1 MATRRMPS
9 PAGPE
14 TLAIVGTGLMGG
26 SLGLASLAE
35 KVVERV
41 VGWDADPG
49 MLRRA
54 LERGAVTEAAG
65 SIAEAV
71 EGASLVVLSMPVGA
85 IPAAF
90 REVAPHLERGT
101 VVTDLGSAKGRLVQE
116 IGPLVPEGVHFIGG
130 HPIAGSEKEGVEA
143 ADPDLFRGAFWIL
156 TPTADTD
163 PAAYGRLVKFLG
175 GLAVHVLS
183 LDPSRHDEL
192 LALTSHLPQLVSS
205 TLMGFAA
212 DITAAEGGLP
222 LAAGGGFRD
231 MTRIA
236 ASSPDLWL
244 DIVRENRSA
253 VLALLHR
260 FQDALGS
267 TTGFIDR
274 QDWDGL
280 RATLA
285 AAREGRA
292 RLPEKPGLEPASVME
307 VLVPVPDRPGV
318 LAEVTTTVGEA
329 GVNIEGL
336 TIQHSPE
343 GGRGTIHLEIN
354 GEAAAGVAV
363 AALEKKGYAPHVAP
377 AV

>member
-1 MATRRMPS
+1 MGAQF
-9 PAGPE
+9 E

-26 SLGLASLAE
+26 SLGMASLAE
-35 KVVERV
+35 GLVERV
-41 VGWDADPG
+41 VGWDADPE
-49 MLRRA
+49 MLKRA
-54 LERGAVTEAAG
+54 LERGALTDVAG
-65 SIAEAV
+65 SMTEAV
-71 EGASLVVLSMPVGA
+71 EGASLVVLSMPVGL
-85 IPAAF
+85 IPGSF
-90 REVAPHLERGT
+90 RELAPHLERGA
-101 VVTDLGSAKGRLVQE
+101 VVTDLGSAKGRLVEE
-116 IGPLVPEGVHFIGG
+116 IGPLVPEGVQFIGG
-130 HPIAGSEKEGVEA
+130 HPIAGSEKEGIES
-143 ADPDLFRGAFWIL
+143 ADAELFRGAFWIL

-163 PAAYGRLVKFLG
+163 PAAYGRLVRFLG

-183 LDPSRHDEL
+183 LEPSRHDEL
-192 LALTSHLPQLVSS
+192 LALTSHLPQLLSS
-205 TLMGFAA
+205 TLMEFAA
-212 DITAAEGGLP
+212 DITNAEGGLP

-253 VLALLHR
+253 VLALLQR
-260 FQDALGS
+260 FQEALAS

-280 RATLA
+280 RQTLA

-307 VLVPVPDRPGV
+307 VLIPVPDRPGV
-318 LAEVTTTVGEA
+318 LAEVTTTIGEA

-336 TIQHSPE
+336 TIHHSPE
-343 GGRGTIHLEIN
+343 GGRGTIHLEVN
-354 GEAAAGVAV
+354 GEAAAQVAV
-363 AALEKKGYAPHVAP
+363 EALEKKGYAPHVAP